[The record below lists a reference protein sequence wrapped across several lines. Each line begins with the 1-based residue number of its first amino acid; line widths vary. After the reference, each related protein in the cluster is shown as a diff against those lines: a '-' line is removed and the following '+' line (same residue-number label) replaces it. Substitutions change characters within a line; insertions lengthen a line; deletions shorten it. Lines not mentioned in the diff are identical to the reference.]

1 MLRDGKGKSTY
12 FLGNP
17 VLLSDLLDSS
27 TDLVAAELDRLCR
40 DTAFRAGEMIFRRG
54 QKCGAVYILR
64 SGEAALLIHA
74 GFGRTLER
82 RVIPGEIFGL
92 PEAFDEGAYET
103 SLRSLTDCVFG
114 IIRSADLS
122 SFLSTNRRVCFRM
135 LRLLGSNLHHG
146 QGLVSSLKC

>member
-1 MLRDGKGKSTY
+1 MLRDNKGKSTY

-17 VLLSDLLDSS
+17 VLLCDLLDSS
-27 TDLVAAELDRLCR
+27 TEQVAAELDRLSR
-40 DTAFRAGEMIFRRG
+40 NKGYRAGEMVFRRG
-54 QKCGAVYILR
+54 DRCDGVYVLR

-74 GFGRTLER
+74 GFGRVLER
-82 RVIPGEIFGL
+82 RAITGEIFGL

-103 SLRSLTDCVFG
+103 SLKTLTDCVFG
-114 IIRSADLS
+114 SIRSGDLS
-122 SFLSTNRRVCFRM
+122 SFLSANRRVCFRM